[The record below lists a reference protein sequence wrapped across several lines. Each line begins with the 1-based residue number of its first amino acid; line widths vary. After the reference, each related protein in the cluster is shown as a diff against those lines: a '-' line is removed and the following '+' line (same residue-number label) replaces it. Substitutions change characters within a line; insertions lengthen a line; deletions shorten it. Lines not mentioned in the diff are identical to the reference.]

1 MTNATHPAHA
11 AQHREADLAGMS
23 QPVDVLVVCEGNL
36 CRSPLAERL
45 FRLRTPA
52 SRARASSAGLNAV
65 VGDPMDPLAADE
77 LVRLGGDP
85 TDFAARQ
92 FKSQMA
98 SDAHVILTASRAI
111 RSQVVQLAPFA
122 LKRTFTLRELAAL
135 LEDPPWSGP
144 KASFRATLAKAA
156 DWRASASGLGDDLDV
171 RDPIG
176 RSPKVHRESAD
187 LIDRATQVIADRLK

>member
-1 MTNATHPAHA
+1 
-11 AQHREADLAGMS
+11 MS

-45 FRLRTPA
+45 FRLRTTA
-52 SRARASSAGLNAV
+52 SRARASSAGVNAV

-85 TDFAARQ
+85 SGFAARQ
-92 FKSQMA
+92 FTPQMA
-98 SDAHVILTASRAI
+98 VDAQVILTASRAI
-111 RSQVVQLAPFA
+111 RSQVVSLAPFA
-122 LKRTFTLRELAAL
+122 LKRTFTLLELAAL

-144 KASFRATLAKAA
+144 RNGFRATLAKAA
-156 DWRASASGLGDDLDV
+156 DWRASASVLGDALDV

-176 RSPKVHRESAD
+176 RSPKVHREAAD
-187 LIDRATQVIADRLK
+187 LIDHATQVIAARLG